1 MARCPGE
8 REAMAVE
15 FTSQVRVPPN
25 VLVRNLEE
33 ESVLLNLDSE
43 RYYGLDEVGTRM
55 LDALCGSDSVE
66 DAYVQLV
73 DEYDIDPKTLREDL
87 RVLAE
92 TLVKQGLLQVGG

>member
-1 MARCPGE
+1 MS
-8 REAMAVE
+8 VE
-15 FTSQVRVPPN
+15 FAARLSVPPN
-25 VLVRNLEE
+25 VLVRKLEE

-55 LDALCGSDSVE
+55 LDALCESDSVE
-66 DAYVQLV
+66 AAYRQLV
-73 DEYDIDPKTLREDL
+73 DEFDVDPETLRDDL